1 MLHVTGDAA
10 RMIVELL
17 DDDDLPPD
25 AGLRIAQRDDHT
37 ALAMEV
43 AHAPGPDDTVLLDH
57 DARLF
62 VGPLASVRLAGSTLD
77 ARSGKNGSAFF
88 LRE

>member
-1 MLHVTGDAA
+1 MLHVTDEAA
-10 RMIVELL
+10 RMIARLL

-43 AHAPGPDDTVLLDH
+43 AEAPGPDDTVLLEH
-57 DARLF
+57 DTRVF
-62 VGPLASVRLAGSTLD
+62 VGPLAGVRLQDSTLD
-77 ARSGKNGSAFF
+77 GRSGDTGSAFF